1 MRIYNLIRAVTEPYP
16 GAFGFLPG
24 AGKILIWWALPE
36 GEGRNDHPPG
46 RIEVEKKYVFVRTGD
61 GRLKLID
68 IEVAGSRIKRGQIFN
83 YFKNK
88 EGLVLT

>member
-24 AGKILIWWALPE
+24 AGKILIWWALPF
-36 GEGRNDHPPG
+36 GGKKIDHAPG
-46 RIEVEKKYVFVRTGD
+46 QIEIEKKDVFVGAGE
-61 GRLKLID
+61 GRLKLVD
-68 IEVAGSRIKRGQIFN
+68 IEVAGSRRKHEQIFD

>member
-1 MRIYNLIRAVTEPYP
+1 VTEPYP

-24 AGKILIWWALPE
+24 VGKILIWWALPD
-36 GEGRNDHPPG
+36 EGRRKDNTPG
-46 RIEVEKKYVFVRTGD
+46 KIEVEKRDVYVRTGD
-61 GRLKLID
+61 GRLKLVD
-68 IEVAGSRIKRGQIFN
+68 IEVAGLRRKHDLIFD